1 MSGLKRAGRGEAE
14 ISKALLGLA
23 EALAGLQSLDRLL
36 EAVTQLAPQLL
47 GVKRCGLFR
56 FDPEKEI
63 LIPTKAWGL
72 SEELRPAF
80 LALRGA
86 PAIPA
91 VVKATQSLE
100 PVVVEAEVLHTLI
113 PRKVA
118 TALDIRSMLV
128 IPLVSG
134 GRLIGTMGLDSPG
147 VAHAF
152 TPKQIAIARGIAA
165 QAAVAIDTARRYE
178 EVRQAVEDLKAA
190 QGELVRRET
199 LRAAVEL
206 SAGIAHHLNNLMAV
220 VLMRAELLLA
230 EDRTPEI
237 RRTLEIIK
245 GVALD
250 AAEVVRRLHRF
261 SHVGPEPE
269 LVPVD
274 LNRLLEETLGMVDSL
289 WAVRGRNLGVRIE
302 GGLEPGEIPPVMGNP
317 SALRE
322 VLMNLLINAGEA
334 MPAGGTIAVKTW
346 ATGGWVHCAVS
357 DPGVGMPEE
366 VRRRAFE
373 PFFTTRGPKAAGLGL
388 SLAYGVIQRHR
399 GELVLESAEGRGTI
413 VTIHLPAA
421 VAGAGAS

>member
-1 MSGLKRAGRGEAE
+1 MSGLKRASREEAE
-14 ISKALLGLA
+14 VSAALLRLA
-23 EALAGLQSLDRLL
+23 GALAALQSLDGLL
-36 EAVTQLAPQLL
+36 ETATRLVPQLL
-47 GVKRCGLFR
+47 GVTRCGLFR
-56 FDPEKEI
+56 FDPEEEI
-63 LIPTKAWGL
+63 LIPTKTWGL

-134 GRLIGTMGLDSPG
+134 GRLVGTMALDSPG

-152 TPKQIAIARGIAA
+152 TPQQIAIARGIAA
-165 QAAVAIDTARRYE
+165 HAAVAIDNARRYE
-178 EVRQAVEDLKAA
+178 EARQAVQDLRTA
-190 QGELVRRET
+190 QGELARRET
-199 LRAAVEL
+199 LRVAMEL

-220 VLMRAELLLA
+220 VLGHAELLLA
-230 EDRTPEI
+230 EDRAPEV
-237 RRTLEIIK
+237 RRTLEIIEAA
-245 GVALD
+245 ALD
-250 AAEVVRRLHRF
+250 AAEVVRRLHHF
-261 SHVGPEPE
+261 HHVGPAPE
-269 LVPVD
+269 MVPVD
-274 LNRLLEETLGMVDSL
+274 LNQLLEEALGMVHSL
-289 WAVRGRNLGVRIE
+289 WAVRARNPGVRIE
-302 GGLEPGEIPPVMGNP
+302 AGPEPGEIPPVMGNP

-334 MPAGGTIAVKTW
+334 MPAGGAITARTW

-388 SLAYGVIQRHR
+388 SVAYGVIQRHR

-421 VAGAGAS
+421 PAGAAAS